1 MNGLNVASSVV
12 NAVPL
17 PVTSLPI
24 SLCVAEIVPVAVAYG
39 EPPIAKYASEALCFS
54 LATKAPA
61 LLSNSMNPVSLFD
74 NPLKSK
80 LD

>member
-1 MNGLNVASSVV
+1 M
-12 NAVPL
+12 PL